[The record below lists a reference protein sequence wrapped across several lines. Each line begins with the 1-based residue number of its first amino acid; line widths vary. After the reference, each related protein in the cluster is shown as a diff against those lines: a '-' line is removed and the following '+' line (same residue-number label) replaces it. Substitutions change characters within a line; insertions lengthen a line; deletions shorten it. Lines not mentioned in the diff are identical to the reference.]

1 VPSNIA
7 LSRNRSACR
16 FARGSAEDVG
26 LVGVYLGQRIAQ
38 QALLGLVEVR
48 KELRAFAEHPVQP
61 AVGLAFKYLFAL
73 GGQVQVAEQF
83 AHLGA
88 MLGIGL
94 LDVLARQARLQQAG
108 LPASSRKAIAVGGTQ
123 GVRHR
128 QVGVV
133 EHVKQFDEERHFLHR
148 AALDQ
153 GQDEFA
159 LFQADEEIGVFAA
172 SGNPLEI
179 KQAAEPIRGEK
190 GFQLGPSQ
198 GGEHRHG

>member
-1 VPSNIA
+1 M
-7 LSRNRSACR
+7 
-16 FARGSAEDVG
+16 
-26 LVGVYLGQRIAQ
+26 GVDLGQRIAQ

-48 KELRAFAEHPVQP
+48 NKLRALAEHPLQA

-83 AHLGA
+83 ANLGA
-88 MLGIGL
+88 MLRIGL
-94 LDVLARQARLQQAG
+94 LDVLARQARLQQGRFA
-108 LPASSRKAIAVGGTQ
+108 LEFAQSDAVGSAQ
-123 GVRHR
+123 GVRHG

-133 EHVKQFDEERHFLHR
+133 EHVEQFDEERHFRHR
-148 AALDQ
+148 ATLNQ
-153 GQDEFA
+153 GQDELA
-159 LFQADEEIGVFAA
+159 LLQADKEIGVFAA
-172 SGNPLEI
+172 GGNPLEI